1 MRKLHFKSKER
12 VIRDT
17 VHGNIVLSNRFINII
32 DTPEFQRLRRIRQL
46 STAYFIFPA
55 ADHSRFIHSLGTYH
69 VMNLIIDHFKN
80 IFAELNITI
89 EERSINLAL
98 AVALLHDIGH
108 GPFSH
113 AYESALPTNK
123 IQKLHEEWTIDII
136 LSPNSCVNME
146 LINSFDEK
154 FPEDLADLIRKEK
167 NVKRHGIDARPF
179 EGIDLFFVLSSLI
192 SSQLDADRMDYLL
205 RDAFFTGVSYGQYDI
220 SRLIQSLTLTVYDNK
235 NYVCVQEK
243 YLSTVEEYLMARFQM
258 HDSVY
263 LHPFKVTME
272 TMVKKILQR
281 TYELYKLGNI
291 KGTALPEALRVVFDG
306 REMSVAEYITL
317 DDSVMIALFASFRN
331 HKDGILSSL
340 CEAFL
345 DRKKYKEISILN
357 NTTEEIRDFETELI
371 KLLNKYDYKVSN
383 LKDEYF
389 YIANIPT
396 KPNNVI
402 YKHEKDNIWVLK
414 RNGTVCDLFEISN
427 VITEKLKGQQNT
439 VFLNLEMLKHCQLK
453 DVEHAIIEIEEL
465 VEFYHNRNHIEIEKK
480 YYFTEQGTFE
490 KVLDFLRKW
499 DKYRIDDSSK
509 SKSQVDYYFDT
520 KEKMLLKSNKILR
533 IREKGVEKLIT
544 IKVPTKLSEFA
555 SQSQNERFEYETE
568 ISSIELKDNAT
579 HIYKYIPE
587 LKEYK
592 LEEMLIQTLAVRN
605 QRRKIILE
613 NENTCFE
620 MVFDDVTFENNETGK
635 TAHEY
640 QIEIELKSEFIHRVN
655 LKILSD
661 CLEENILGLRT
672 TTDSKY
678 KRGCLLTSNN

>member
-1 MRKLHFKSKER
+1 MRKLHVKSKEK

-55 ADHSRFIHSLGTYH
+55 ADHSRFTHSLGTYH

-113 AYESALPTNK
+113 AFESALPTDK
-123 IQKLHEEWTIDII
+123 HQKLHEEWTIDII
-136 LSPNSCVNME
+136 LSPESCVNKE
-146 LINSFDEK
+146 LIKSFDEK

-167 NVKRHGIDARPF
+167 NVKKNGIEARTF

-243 YLSTVEEYLMARFQM
+243 FLSTVEEYLMARFQM

-281 TYELYKLGNI
+281 MFELYELNAIEGA
-291 KGTALPEALRVVFDG
+291 ALPEALKAVFDG
-306 REMSVAEYITL
+306 RDMSVAEYITL
-317 DDSVMIALFASFRN
+317 DDSVMMALFASFRLN
-331 HKDGILSSL
+331 KDGILSSL
-340 CEAFL
+340 SEAFL

-357 NTTEEIRDFETELI
+357 NTTEEIREFENELVR
-371 KLLNKYDYKVSN
+371 LLNKYDYKIKN

-414 RNGTVCDLFEISN
+414 NNGTLCDLYEISN
-427 VITEKLKGQQNT
+427 VITEKLKGQKNT
-439 VFLNLEMLKHCQLK
+439 VFLNLELLKLCQIK
-453 DVEHAIIEIEEL
+453 NVESAIVEIDEL

-480 YYFTEQGTFE
+480 YYFTEKSTFE
-490 KVLDFLRKW
+490 KVLDVLHNYN
-499 DKYRIDDSSK
+499 KYSLDDSPK
-509 SKSQVDYYFDT
+509 IKSQVDYYFDT
-520 KEKMLLKSNKILR
+520 KDKMLLKNNKTLR
-533 IREKGVEKLIT
+533 IREKGIEKLIT
-544 IKVPTKLSEFA
+544 IKVPTKISDVN
-555 SQSQNERFEYETE
+555 SQSQNERFEYESE
-568 ISSIELKDNAT
+568 ISSIELKDNANL
-579 HIYKYIPE
+579 IYKYIPE
-587 LKEYK
+587 LKGYT
-592 LEEMLIQTLAVRN
+592 LEEILIQTLAVKN

-613 NENTCFE
+613 KGSTCFE
-620 MVFDDVTFENNETGK
+620 MVFDDVTFENNQTGK
-635 TAHEY
+635 VAHEY
-640 QIEIELKSEFIHRVN
+640 QIEIELKSDFIHRVN
-655 LKILSD
+655 LKSLSD
-661 CLEENILGLRT
+661 YLEESVPGLIT

-678 KRGCLLTSNN
+678 KRGCQLTSSK